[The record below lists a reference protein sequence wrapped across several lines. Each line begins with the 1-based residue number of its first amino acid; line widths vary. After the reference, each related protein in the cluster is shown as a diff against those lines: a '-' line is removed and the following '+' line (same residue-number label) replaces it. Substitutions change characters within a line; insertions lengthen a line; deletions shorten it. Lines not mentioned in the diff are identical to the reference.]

1 MAGEQL
7 KLVVHSCT
15 LNKGVEDSD
24 CTADRPGGG
33 GGGAAA
39 AAAVAAAG
47 DKLHDSAS
55 KHQQSVPA
63 STHLQTVFAV
73 HEGEPEQR

>member
-1 MAGEQL
+1 MAEEQL
-7 KLVVHSCT
+7 KLVVHSYT
-15 LNKGVEDSD
+15 LNNGVEDSD
-24 CTADRPGGG
+24 CTADRPVGV
-33 GGGAAA
+33 GAGA

-73 HEGEPEQR
+73 REGEPEQR

>member
-7 KLVVHSCT
+7 KLVVHSHT
-15 LNKGVEDSD
+15 LDTRVEDSD
-24 CTADRPGGG
+24 CTAGRPDAD
-33 GGGAAA
+33 AAA
-39 AAAVAAAG
+39 AAADG